1 MQTFPE
7 EVLVTF
13 TEETRER
20 LDTIEETL
28 IRMERAGA
36 DAPEMVHSIFRDAH
50 SIKAGANLLEF
61 RNIETLAHRL
71 ENILDMVREGKL
83 VPDEDMVTVLLQAV
97 DKLREL
103 SEDPTTSNEAD
114 ITLELASLDAAQ
126 E

>member
-1 MQTFPE
+1 MQTYPE

-13 TEETRER
+13 AEETMER
-20 LDTIEETL
+20 LDAIEETL
-28 IRMERAGA
+28 IRMESAAA

-61 RNIETLAHRL
+61 RNIETLAHKL
-71 ENILDMVREGKL
+71 ESLLELVRQQQIAMN
-83 VPDEDMVTVLLQAV
+83 EDLVTVLLQSV

-103 SEDPTTSNEAD
+103 AD
-114 ITLELASLDAAQ
+114 NPAASDGQDIGMELAALNALQ